1 MTRTE
6 LYQCIS
12 LQSDIVEKMEALSK
26 EIDLEE
32 LNPYLER
39 LMCMETAPEAYKYLD
54 EYFQHGSGVVNE
66 NVCGAPDTESGYE
79 KSQELSDME
88 TGYEKSQELSD
99 MEPGYEKDH
108 KPLSAGRGQ
117 MMRRDPDHWKMLY
130 CQLECARRLYD
141 KYQERHIPD
150 QVFADTMKCYT
161 RFLGECEKKNGR
173 KFYDRGWW
181 TYRQISMNLLRVG
194 DLEFQFKEY
203 DGQLGIDLHIP
214 SDAVFTREAVDA
226 SFDQAK
232 KLLADCFPEYKYTR
246 FTCDSW
252 LLSPV
257 LGELLPETSKILDF
271 QRRFEI
277 LRRGEEEDCIEWLFQ
292 SADDVDYE
300 KLPEKTSLQRKV
312 KKVLLEGGSIGTG
325 FGVLRE

>member
-12 LQSDIVEKMEALSK
+12 LQPDIAEKLEALSC

-32 LNPYLER
+32 LDPYLER
-39 LMCMETAPEAYKYLD
+39 MMCMETAPEAYKYLD
-54 EYFQHGSGVVNE
+54 EYFQHDSGDVGE
-66 NVCGAPDTESGYE
+66 NVCGAPST
-79 KSQELSDME
+79 
-88 TGYEKSQELSD
+88 
-99 MEPGYEKDH
+99 EPGYEKDH
-108 KPLSAGRGQ
+108 EPLSTGTDQLPEG
-117 MMRRDPDHWKMLY
+117 DPDHLKMLY

-173 KFYDRGWW
+173 KFFDRGWW
-181 TYRQISMNLLRVG
+181 TYRQISMNILRIG

-203 DGQLGIDLHIP
+203 DGETGIDFHIP

-252 LLSPV
+252 LLSPA
-257 LGELLPETSKILDF
+257 LGELLPENSKILDF

-277 LRRGEEEDCIEWLFQ
+277 LRRGKEEDCIEWLFQ
-292 SADDVDYE
+292 SADDTDYE
-300 KLPEKTSLQRKV
+300 KLPEQTSLQRKV

-325 FGVLRE
+325 FGVLRG